1 MVQVLHKDCFSN
13 VRKGSHVRFAHLM
26 LFVVIMIELND
37 MLCRVYGIECSEG
50 SAVKKTGHEMQCRC

>member
-1 MVQVLHKDCFSN
+1 MVQVCHKDCFSN

-37 MLCRVYGIECSEG
+37 MLCRVYGMGCCVG
-50 SAVKKTGHEMQCRC
+50 ANVKKLL